1 MACTCTCTSPCNCVC
16 MPVYVCYRAELLMRQ
31 KVGYLE
37 SVNAELCEQLE
48 RCDAEAFSHQGGL
61 QAEKAELAARMRQ
74 LQEEVSTLCL
84 CVLSCVAY
92 FCMAL
97 AQQHRAPAA
106 HAFDTAGVFGDWVT
120 SNQRNA
126 DDDLGVLCCAG
137 VLRAWLCRWC
147 GCRSAAA
154 TT

>member
-1 MACTCTCTSPCNCVC
+1 
-16 MPVYVCYRAELLMRQ
+16 MRQ

-84 CVLSCVAY
+84 CMLNRVAY
-92 FCMAL
+92 F
-97 AQQHRAPAA
+97 
-106 HAFDTAGVFGDWVT
+106 
-120 SNQRNA
+120 
-126 DDDLGVLCCAG
+126 
-137 VLRAWLCRWC
+137 AWLWLSNTERQQRMRSIWQVCLMT
-147 GCRSAAA
+147 GCRIDNASNRPKLQYIFLHLGSKNCI
-154 TT
+154 

>member
-74 LQEEVSTLCL
+74 LQEEVSTLYSV
-84 CVLSCVAY
+84 CVCV
-92 FCMAL
+92 C
-97 AQQHRAPAA
+97 
-106 HAFDTAGVFGDWVT
+106 
-120 SNQRNA
+120 
-126 DDDLGVLCCAG
+126 
-137 VLRAWLCRWC
+137 
-147 GCRSAAA
+147 
-154 TT
+154 